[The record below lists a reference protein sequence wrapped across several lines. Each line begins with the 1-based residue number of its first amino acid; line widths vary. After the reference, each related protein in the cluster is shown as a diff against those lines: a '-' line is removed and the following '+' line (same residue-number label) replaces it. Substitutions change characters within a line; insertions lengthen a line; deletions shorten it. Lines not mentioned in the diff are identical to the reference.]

1 MADLTWRF
9 NDPFGDAFHRLW
21 ERAATPWPQAV
32 AMAAEYAAA
41 GRFPVNVY
49 EDRRNYY
56 VTSMMPG
63 VSAEHLR
70 VTVEGDVLTIA
81 GAYKPQA
88 PDGATALVREMG
100 PMQFRRQFTLG
111 GGFDQESVSAEY
123 QDGILSLTI
132 AKAVRSRSYRIP
144 VGNSAASAPQPVA
157 AGNDN
162 QA

>member
-21 ERAATPWPQAV
+21 ERAATQWPQAV
-32 AMAAEYAAA
+32 ATAAEHAAA

-49 EDRRNYY
+49 EDGRNYY
-56 VTSMMPG
+56 VTCMMPG
-63 VSAEHLR
+63 VSADHLQ

-81 GAYKPQA
+81 GAYQPQT
-88 PDGATALVREMG
+88 PDGAAPVVREMG

-111 GGFDQESVSAEY
+111 GGFDQDSVNAHY

-132 AKAVRSRSYRIP
+132 AKAARSRSYRIP
-144 VGNSAASAPQPVA
+144 VGNGAAAPQPVA
-157 AGNDN
+157 AASAE